1 MSEMKM
7 GTALQI
13 LQISKD
19 SNEKLGK
26 LYANKFNLNGKNL
39 WNKLTKSDARKK
51 ISE

>member
-13 LQISKD
+13 IQISKD
-19 SNEKLGK
+19 SNRKLGK
-26 LYANKFNLNGKNL
+26 LYANKFNLNGKILLNNL
-39 WNKLTKSDARKK
+39 QNLTQET